1 MSQRHPGS
9 RKVHHQSAAEPD
21 DLFIARVL
29 GLTNWARGNQQA
41 LTVGVVVLVI
51 AVLGGLYYRSFQGQL
66 TGQAAQQLEVIHQSI
81 AINDTE
87 GAKIDLATFLDRFGG
102 TAYEGEARL
111 VLGELYL
118 DSGDPQQAMAV
129 LEPLG
134 ASPRAPID
142 FQGAALLAVAYEQ
155 EEQWDEA
162 ESVYMT
168 IASRSE
174 LDFQIQDALSAA
186 ARIRGARGDTAGA
199 IELYERVLD
208 GMEENAPNRG
218 LYEMRIA
225 EMQNANG

>member
-1 MSQRHPGS
+1 MSQRHPGA
-9 RKVHHQSAAEPD
+9 RKAVHQSAAEPD

-66 TGQAAQQLEVIHQSI
+66 GEQAAQQLEVIHQSI

-118 DSGDPQQAMAV
+118 ESDDPQQAMAV
-129 LEPLG
+129 LRPLG
-134 ASPRAPID
+134 TSPRSPIE

-155 EEQWDEA
+155 EERWEDA
-162 ESVYMT
+162 EDVYMA

-174 LDFQIQDALSAA
+174 LDFQVRDALSAA
-186 ARIRGARGDTAGA
+186 ARIRGDRGDIAGA
-199 IELYERVLD
+199 IELYERVLSEMD
-208 GMEENAPNRG
+208 ENAPNRG
-218 LYEMRIA
+218 VYEMRIA
-225 EMQNANG
+225 ELQNSNG